1 MRASDPSPTILRL
14 SERQRDDLIDK
25 LPDTANLALGGML
38 FAQFVGGQI
47 FSTVAAL
54 AGAAVWMV
62 LMGSSIMLA
71 KGGWK

>member
-1 MRASDPSPTILRL
+1 MLRL
-14 SERQRDDLIDK
+14 SERQRDVLIDN

-38 FAQFVGGQI
+38 FAQFVGGQM
-47 FSTVAAL
+47 FSTLVAL
-54 AGAAVWMV
+54 AGAVVWMV